1 MDDLR
6 ARQVRFY
13 MRLNYPLAVT
23 SRGEGYVAQYLDLPG
38 CESFDTDLPGLHHHM
53 ETLRRRWIEEH
64 VKSETPVPLPNT
76 HLRDSKTPTLH
87 ADIFKGPVVKDNE
100 G

>member
-23 SRGEGYVAQYLDLPG
+23 SRGEGFVAQYLDLPG
-38 CESFDTDLPGLHHHM
+38 CESFDTDLTRIHHHM
-53 ETLRRRWIEEH
+53 EELRRRWIVEH
-64 VKSETPVPLPNT
+64 IKSDTPVPMPNS
-76 HLRDSKTPTLH
+76 HLRESKPPALH
-87 ADIFKGPVVKDNE
+87 TDVYKGPIVKGD
-100 G
+100 

>member
-23 SRGEGYVAQYLDLPG
+23 SRGDGYVAQYVDLPG
-38 CESFDTDLPGLHHHM
+38 CESFDTDLPRLHHHM
-53 ETLRRRWIEEH
+53 EGLRRRWIEEH
-64 VKSETPVPLPNT
+64 VASESPVPLPNT
-76 HLRDSKTPTLH
+76 HLRRSKTPSLH

-100 G
+100 R